1 MWHAIRS
8 SFRRSKQAG
17 SRALW
22 RFGSAPRHA
31 NVFVTQLVVLVCY
44 AFHVWTSREKSGVS
58 MGNELHVEE
67 DGVEA
72 RMVQTMSLTGDE
84 TAAYFES

>member
-1 MWHAIRS
+1 
-8 SFRRSKQAG
+8 
-17 SRALW
+17 
-22 RFGSAPRHA
+22 
-31 NVFVTQLVVLVCY
+31 
-44 AFHVWTSREKSGVS
+44 